1 MADERRNVNG
11 KQSDNIFRKVVFPVL
26 GALFIYA
33 VSGGISNKM
42 CRWAFVLF
50 AICAIVL
57 FSAGYGQ
64 EDGRKRMMP
73 GMFGVLA
80 AAVLIGASIKEG
92 KTMKDYAAEVDAFF
106 GLDDKEGMQ
115 PPYDEEDRQEADMS
129 QSEQEEG
136 QLEQGV
142 QELNENVQKLQSAMK
157 EYGTYEEAVREL
169 ESSIAALS
177 EQAGTDGLQESGEN
191 AKEQEEIR
199 EKIREY
205 MEKGADDFPDLLTD
219 KSQVEFFYKMLLC
232 RDAWHYE
239 NIIAAMEDCGIDC
252 RAMGIDVYTLVSWDT
267 DELVAL
273 YNMRKSQEERLAE
286 DAKGTFRLGYNE
298 YRANFSSY
306 IDTLDYGGYGY
317 TFEDQST
324 SEAMKF
330 LDGHIMK
337 HYKKYIMNFRES

>member
-1 MADERRNVNG
+1 MAGERQNVNG
-11 KQSDNIFRKVVFPVL
+11 KQSENIWRKVVFPVA

-57 FSAGYGQ
+57 FSAGYEQ

-92 KTMKDYAAEVDAFF
+92 KTVKDYAAEVDAFF

-115 PPYDEEDRQEADMS
+115 PPYDEADRQEADMS

-177 EQAGTDGLQESGEN
+177 EQAETDWLQESGED

-199 EKIREY
+199 EKI
-205 MEKGADDFPDLLTD
+205 KGSIEERSDDFPDLLTD
-219 KSQVEFFYKMLLC
+219 KPQVEFFYKMLLC
-232 RDAWHYE
+232 REAWHYE

-252 RAMGIDVYTLVSWDT
+252 RAMGIDVYTLVNWDT

-273 YNMRKSQEERLAE
+273 YNMRKSQEGKLAE
-286 DAKGTFRLGYNE
+286 DAKDTVKLNYGD
-298 YRANFSSY
+298 YRANFASY
-306 IDTLDYGGYGY
+306 RDTLDYEDYGY
-317 TFEDQST
+317 TFEEQSA
-324 SEAMKF
+324 SEAMEF
-330 LDGHIMK
+330 LDEHIMA